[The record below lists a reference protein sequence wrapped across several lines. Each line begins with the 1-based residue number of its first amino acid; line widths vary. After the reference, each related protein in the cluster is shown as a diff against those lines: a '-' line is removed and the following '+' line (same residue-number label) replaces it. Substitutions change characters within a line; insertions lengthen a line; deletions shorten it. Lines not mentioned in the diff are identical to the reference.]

1 MSKDFTID
9 ELYECIRCREDEF
22 NCGFD
27 ELLLLLAEYIDDERI
42 TKEINKHDA
51 LAVITARKST
61 ISYNSLFDKIPH
73 YLNKYFSETNF
84 LIIYPKQDIKE
95 DINTE
100 AYNPLKIS

>member
-1 MSKDFTID
+1 MFFTNELTKKTIEQLCDNYEFTNVEFRELSAWEDFLI
-9 ELYECIRCREDEF
+9 
-22 NCGFD
+22 
-27 ELLLLLAEYIDDERI
+27 I

-95 DINTE
+95 DLNTE